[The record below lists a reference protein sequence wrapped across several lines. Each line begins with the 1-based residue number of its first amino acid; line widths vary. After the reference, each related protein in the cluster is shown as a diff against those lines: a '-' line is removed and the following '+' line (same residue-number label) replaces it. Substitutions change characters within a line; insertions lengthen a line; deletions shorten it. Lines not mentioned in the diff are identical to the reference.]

1 MPTNYLLI
9 ESRAGFDARDGG
21 FACELA
27 GVLARQGERV
37 ALFAVQNGVLNLR
50 AGAQAAALV
59 ALMRA
64 GVPVMADSFS
74 LRERALAPEQLA
86 AGVVPSELDTV
97 IHRLA
102 DGWRVIWH

>member
-9 ESRAGFDARDGG
+9 ESRAGVDARDGG

-27 GVLARQGERV
+27 AALARRGDRV
-37 ALFAVQNGVLNLR
+37 ALFALQNGVLTLR
-50 AGAQAAALV
+50 AGAEVPALA

-74 LRERALAPEQLA
+74 LRERAVPPEQLA
-86 AGVVPSELDTV
+86 AGVVPSELGTV
-97 IHRLA
+97 IDRLA